1 MRRNAQSGNS
11 FNNKEKTTTNSS
23 SSKQEL
29 FVTTTTKDV
38 TSRLAAAP
46 MVVVVCQTKATAIVV
61 AHSQQRRRWGRRQ
74 RGQSHHN
81 ARARARP
88 RAIAD
93 DVVSAPMFGWRPPS
107 GANPLEGALA
117 SAAPIEGLGA
127 LTGYWFLDVFAA
139 MNVVLIVSLVVVTS
153 KASSRGEGDGDDET

>member
-29 FVTTTTKDV
+29 FVTTTKTTTTKDV

-61 AHSQQRRRWGRRQ
+61 AHSQQRRRWGRRH

-81 ARARARP
+81 ARTRARP

-93 DVVSAPMFGWRPPS
+93 DAVSAPMFGWRPPS

-153 KASSRGEGDGDDET
+153 KAS